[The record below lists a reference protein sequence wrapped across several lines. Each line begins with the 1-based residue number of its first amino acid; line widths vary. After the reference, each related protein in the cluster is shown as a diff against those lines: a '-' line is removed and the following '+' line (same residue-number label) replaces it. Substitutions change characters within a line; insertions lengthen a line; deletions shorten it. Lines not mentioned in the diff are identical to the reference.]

1 MPNVL
6 ITGAGKGLGF
16 ELARQYAAEGW
27 HVFTSVLDA
36 NEQERVRALGEHVR
50 TFVADTTKR
59 ATLARMAA
67 DLQGT
72 PIDVLICNAGIYGPV
87 GQAFG
92 ETDYA
97 AWEQVLRVNVLGST
111 ATIEALIAN
120 VEASSRKL
128 IVVMSSR
135 LGSIAWND
143 GSDPIYRSSKAALN
157 QVVKT
162 LSVDLVGRG
171 VTIVAVSPGWVR
183 TDMGGPDAPLS
194 PEVSINGV
202 RKVIAGLTSKDTGK
216 YLAFDGTENAW

>member
-27 HVFTSVLDA
+27 HVFASVLDPS
-36 NEQERVRALGEHVR
+36 EQERVRALGEQVR
-50 TFVADTTKR
+50 TFVADTTMR
-59 ATLARMAA
+59 ATLARMASE
-67 DLQGT
+67 LQGT

-92 ETDYA
+92 ETDYDT
-97 AWEQVLRVNVLGST
+97 WERVLRVNVLGST

-143 GSDPIYRSSKAALN
+143 GGDPIYRSSKSALN

-162 LSVDLVGRG
+162 LSVDLAGRG
-171 VTIVAVSPGWVR
+171 ITIVAVSPGWVR

-194 PEVSINGV
+194 PETSIAGV
-202 RKVIAGLTSKDTGK
+202 RKVIAGLTPKDTGK